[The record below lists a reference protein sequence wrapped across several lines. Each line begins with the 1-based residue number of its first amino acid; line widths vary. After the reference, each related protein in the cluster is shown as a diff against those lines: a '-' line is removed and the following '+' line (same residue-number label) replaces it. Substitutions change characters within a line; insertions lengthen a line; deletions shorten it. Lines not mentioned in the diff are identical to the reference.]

1 MRAGRT
7 NHYRSDN
14 IKYIHNNLTAFT
26 IASLF
31 HIIQRTMRQTYT
43 QLIEI
48 EHAYRHIN
56 SNAQM
61 LTAAGNTDLAAD
73 IKAQSLGFHL
83 L

>member
-1 MRAGRT
+1 
-7 NHYRSDN
+7 
-14 IKYIHNNLTAFT
+14 
-26 IASLF
+26 
-31 HIIQRTMRQTYT
+31 MRQTYT

-61 LTAAGNTDLAAD
+61 LTAAGNTDLATD